1 MIMTFTY
8 SETLIAETMATR
20 SVNRTTALAWLHNR
34 DYRAAQRAS
43 RDAGVVHVPKPRV
56 PKYPVSE
63 SEITAVIEA
72 EGVSYNNARQL
83 VIGRKHRNEL
93 KRIKRER
100 KDAESREP
108 RFFQRQ
114 SDGSYYEISE
124 RKLNIAF
131 GYLNV

>member
-1 MIMTFTY
+1 MTFTY

-20 SVNRTTALAWLHNR
+20 SVNRTTALAWLHAR

-83 VIGRKHRNEL
+83 VIGRKYRVEL
-93 KRIKRER
+93 KRRKLEL
-100 KDAESREP
+100 KDATFKEP
-108 RFFQRQ
+108 RYFQRLPT
-114 SDGSYYEISE
+114 GTYKEIGIT
-124 RKLNIAF
+124 KLLA
-131 GYLNV
+131 YLNV